1 MIDGIGGIVVFVS
14 NQVKAIEF
22 YKKLEYRV
30 FDFCCISFFIT
41 GNGCQS
47 YIEV

>member
-22 YKKLEYRV
+22 YKNLNIEYSTFAVYLSLLLEMNV
-30 FDFCCISFFIT
+30 SPI
-41 GNGCQS
+41 
-47 YIEV
+47 